1 MVKVAI
7 TGGPGSGKS
16 TVRKWFESL
25 GAYAIDLDY
34 LAREVVR
41 PETAAFR
48 AIVAHFGKEVV
59 STDGTLDRRRLRK
72 IIVGDLRSR
81 RALEK
86 ITHPEILRLLEAR
99 LAEMDARET
108 DALVVVEVPLLVE
121 AGIQDAFDAVVLVQA
136 TPEVQKDRIM
146 VRDGCS
152 AMEAE
157 GLLNLHPATEKK
169 GLYAHYVVDN
179 TGAIEKT
186 KKAVSAIFKEIVMHF
201 RDARHSEKA

>member
-16 TVRKWFESL
+16 AVRGCFEVL
-25 GAYAIDLDY
+25 GAYAIDLDH

-41 PETAAFR
+41 PETTAFG
-48 AIVAHFGKEVV
+48 AVVAYFGKEVV
-59 STDGTLDRRRLRK
+59 ASDGTLDRRRLRK
-72 IIVGDLRSR
+72 IIVGDLQSR
-81 RALEK
+81 RVLEK

-99 LAEMDARET
+99 LAQIGARDK

-152 AMEAE
+152 AVEAE
-157 GLLNLHPATEKK
+157 GLLRLHPETAKK

-186 KKAVSAIFKEIVMHF
+186 RTAVSGIFKEIVSRF
-201 RDARHSEKA
+201 RNVQQSEKA